1 MTVNRQTHEEEPVC
15 TAWQR
20 LVQAALIFC
29 LAITLLVLV
38 HYFLTPDS
46 KALQQQ
52 VHTLSAQVDE
62 LRQEQAMPSL
72 VLNRYR
78 NSICY
83 IFGIYQVG
91 FHSGKP
97 LQRTRISGTGFV
109 VAEGLIATNR
119 HVAEP
124 WYGDPDSD
132 ALVAKGATAKLEKM
146 VAYFPGSPAPV
157 ALTPAALSQDG
168 DLAVVHM

>member
-1 MTVNRQTHEEEPVC
+1 MSSHEVLNGLRLMTFDRITHEEEPVC

-20 LVQAALIFC
+20 LVQAALIFF
-29 LAITLLVLV
+29 LAIALLILA
-38 HYFLTPDS
+38 HYLLIPDS
-46 KALQQQ
+46 KAMQEQ
-52 VHTLSAQVDE
+52 VHSLSAQVNE
-62 LRQEQAMPSL
+62 LRQEQAMPAL

-91 FHSGKP
+91 FQSGKP
-97 LQRTRISGTGFV
+97 VQRTRISGTGFV

-124 WYGDPDSD
+124 WY
-132 ALVAKGATAKLEKM
+132 AIRTR
-146 VAYFPGSPAPV
+146 
-157 ALTPAALSQDG
+157 TP
-168 DLAVVHM
+168 